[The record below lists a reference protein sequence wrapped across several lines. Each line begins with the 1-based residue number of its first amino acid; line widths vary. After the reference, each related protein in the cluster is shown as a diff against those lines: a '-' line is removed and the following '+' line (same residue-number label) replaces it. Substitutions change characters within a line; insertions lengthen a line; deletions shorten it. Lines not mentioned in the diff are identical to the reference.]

1 MRIVLG
7 IGGTPDAM
15 QALERTVQRTTETGD
30 RLTIAILENP
40 DADRSAAEI
49 EAAVANVLDEHDAS
63 AEVVQLAGEPGPAL
77 TDFAAEGAFDRIV
90 LGGGHRSPMGKIA
103 VGRVAEFVIMNADRT
118 VTLIR

>member
-15 QALERTVQRTTETGD
+15 RALERTVIRAGETGD
-30 RLTIAILENP
+30 QLTIAILENP
-40 DADRSAAEI
+40 DAERSPAEI
-49 EAAVANVLDEHDAS
+49 EAAVADVLDRHEQA
-63 AEVVQLAGEPGPAL
+63 AEVVNLEGEPGPAL

-103 VGRVAEFVIMNADRT
+103 VGSVAEFVIMNADRT